1 MNDMRSRLSVAIERW
16 EEALGRDSVL
26 TNPADLR
33 MWETATYNTS
43 ERVFAVISPV
53 NSGQVAGCVSIANEY
68 GIPIYPVSRGRNW
81 GLGSRV
87 PVQDSVVL
95 DLSRLD
101 RVIASDERFGC
112 ITLEPGVTFQQVH
125 RYLSE
130 QNSAWFLPVIGGPA
144 DASVIGNCVER
155 GDRIGP
161 QRDQLSDL
169 CSLEVV
175 LPNGS
180 VVHTGFGRFGET
192 PLTSLSSMPAGPY
205 LDGLFTQS
213 NFGIVTRATLW
224 LVRHPKCLQ
233 VVSARIPD
241 GGLAAFVDSLQPLVE
256 SLGKGFSTFTLWNG
270 HKLNARQGPSFGPR
284 FLLGDH
290 SSETWFC
297 QGCLYAPSALMAAA
311 HQELTVQALQ
321 ASSQEL
327 NVFDEVAVPDL
338 RRQAGLFLGV
348 PNNDNVRSLYSR
360 KRGPLPECDLDPDR
374 DRCGA
379 IWLCPEIPFD
389 GATVAKMI
397 ASGESILRV
406 FGYDPVIGMSA
417 STSRTIRVFISI
429 IYDREAPG
437 EDSRA
442 MRCHNQ
448 LEAELFSAGMF
459 PFRLGIHSMHVANQA
474 TGPCWDLIRQIK
486 DSIDPTG
493 ILAPGRYCYSFPPK

>member
-1 MNDMRSRLSVAIERW
+1 MKGIRSRLPVAIESW
-16 EEALGRDSVL
+16 EEALGRDFVVKD
-26 TNPADLR
+26 PATLGA
-33 MWETATYNTS
+33 WETATYDTS
-43 ERVFAVISPV
+43 ERVFAVLSPA
-53 NSGQVAGCVSIANEY
+53 NSGQVAGCVSIANEHR
-68 GIPIYPVSRGRNW
+68 IPIYPVSCGRNW

-87 PVQDSVVL
+87 PVHDAVVL

-101 RVIASDERFGC
+101 RVVTLDERFGC
-112 ITLEPGVTFQQVH
+112 ITLEPGVTFQHVH

-130 QNSAWFLPVIGGPA
+130 RNSAWFLPVIGGPA
-144 DASVIGNCVER
+144 DASIIGNCVER

-161 QRDQLSDL
+161 RCDQLADL

-180 VVHTGFGRFGET
+180 LVHTGFERFGET
-192 PLTSLSSMPAGPY
+192 PLASLTSMPAGPY

-224 LVRHPKCLQ
+224 LIRHPQCLQ

-270 HKLNARQGPSFGPR
+270 HKLNARQGPSIGSYSPVSS
-284 FLLGDH
+284 H
-290 SSETWFC
+290 SSDAWSC
-297 QGCLYAPSALMAAA
+297 QGCLYAPSVLMAAA
-311 HQELTVQALQ
+311 HLELVVQALEGC
-321 ASSQEL
+321 AQEFK
-327 NVFDEVAVPDL
+327 VFDEVSVPDL

-360 KRGPLPECDLDPDR
+360 KHGQLPEGDLDPDR

-379 IWLCPEIPFD
+379 IWLCPEVPFE

-397 ASGESILRV
+397 AFCEIILRTC
-406 FGYDPVIGMSA
+406 GYDPVIGMSA

-429 IYDREAPG
+429 IYDREVPG

-442 MRCHNQ
+442 MHCYNQ
-448 LEAELFSAGMF
+448 LEAELLAAGIF
-459 PFRLGIHSMHVANQA
+459 PFRLGIHSMHLANQA
-474 TGPCWDLIRQIK
+474 TGPCWDLIRQFK
-486 DSIDPTG
+486 NSIDPANL
-493 ILAPGRYCYSFPPK
+493 LAPGRYCSSAPPK